1 MRITWNRLAPSAWDR
16 AIAPHGAPM
25 PQHGTYGAVAEAA
38 GRRVARAEIEAGGG
52 VIGYAQILRRGPLAL
67 LSRGPVWVDDPDP
80 ATRRAALRSLG
91 AAQPLL
97 IATTETAEP
106 GAGLPLVTPRHV
118 AEIDLARPAADLRA
132 AMKPKWRNRLA
143 AAEAEPPDIRAEPV
157 TRDTLDWLFAAEAG
171 QRRAR
176 GYRALPPGFV
186 AAWGAVDPDGLRLWT
201 AWRGDERVA
210 AMLFLLHR
218 PWASY
223 HVGWS
228 GPEGRAA
235 NAHPLLL
242 WSAMQA
248 LAAEGIT
255 RLDLGDVNTEDAPG
269 LARFKIGAGAN
280 VRPLGPTILLP
291 PLTLPRLGRG
301 R

>member
-1 MRITWNRLAPSAWDR
+1 MSSA
-16 AIAPHGAPM
+16 GALGL
-25 PQHGTYGAVAEAA
+25 GTC
-38 GRRVARAEIEAGGG
+38 
-52 VIGYAQILRRGPLAL
+52 
-67 LSRGPVWVDDPDP
+67 
-80 ATRRAALRSLG
+80 
-91 AAQPLL
+91 
-97 IATTETAEP
+97 
-106 GAGLPLVTPRHV
+106 TPWCCR
-118 AEIDLARPAADLRA
+118 
-132 AMKPKWRNRLA
+132 WC
-143 AAEAEPPDIRAEPV
+143 
-157 TRDTLDWLFAAEAG
+157 G
-171 QRRAR
+171 
-176 GYRALPPGFV
+176 
-186 AAWGAVDPDGLRLWT
+186 
-201 AWRGDERVA
+201 
-210 AMLFLLHR
+210 
-218 PWASY
+218 WASY

-248 LAAEGIT
+248 LAAEGIN